1 MYLLTN
7 IRDISVVQALPTVPG
22 TTLSLET
29 DYLALTVH
37 AYYSVSSTRI
47 AQFDLDLS
55 VAGRLTPDEL
65 DSITEG
71 VYTQVSTQIASLQ
84 SAGLLRTFQGDDS
97 LRTGHNDMLEV
108 PNLPPNTT
116 KIIHRLEEDNLSLI
130 SLELVNDDLSIKYE
144 FGAINPNTGG
154 GVITRQLGSEELR
167 TYFYQH
173 SGISFEQLLQWV
185 STDFNCAHWVRVI
198 NLTETN

>member
-84 SAGLLRTFQGDDS
+84 SAGLLRTFQGDD
-97 LRTGHNDMLEV
+97 
-108 PNLPPNTT
+108 
-116 KIIHRLEEDNLSLI
+116 
-130 SLELVNDDLSIKYE
+130 
-144 FGAINPNTGG
+144 
-154 GVITRQLGSEELR
+154 
-167 TYFYQH
+167 
-173 SGISFEQLLQWV
+173 
-185 STDFNCAHWVRVI
+185 
-198 NLTETN
+198 